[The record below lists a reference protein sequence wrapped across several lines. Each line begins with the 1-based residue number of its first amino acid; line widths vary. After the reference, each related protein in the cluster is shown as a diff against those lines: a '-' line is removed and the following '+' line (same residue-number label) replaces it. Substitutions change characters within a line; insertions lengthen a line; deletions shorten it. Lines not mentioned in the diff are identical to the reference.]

1 MGLFA
6 AIFGT
11 GQQAKAGKQP
21 RASAPPASANQS
33 SFQSS
38 SASGFASSSMLTHAP
53 GDARQQFTVRRDLLR
68 LVLRDTLTRTGIP
81 TSWVEIQALAATSGG
96 KSTGVHAR
104 FVVKHW
110 SPLVMVHTP
119 GLEHAFVQRLM
130 ALDPLADHWMM
141 GFSWQLAL
149 AEDVEV
155 APLPRPGAWT
165 AQAHAH
171 HAQAAPAAASASA
184 DVIAGPVRIGANT
197 SSTRDAKADLER
209 LMAAGDA
216 DRRSAGTFDS
226 TQPAP
231 LR

>member
-11 GQQAKAGKQP
+11 SRPAKADKQP
-21 RASAPPASANQS
+21 RAGVPSGSANNS

-38 SASGFASSSMLTHAP
+38 SASGFASSSMLPQAA
-53 GDARQQFTVRRDLLR
+53 GDARHQFTVRRDLLK

-81 TSWVEIQALAATSGG
+81 TSWIEIQALAATSGG
-96 KSTGVHAR
+96 KASGVHAR

-110 SPLVMVHTP
+110 NPQIMVHTP

-149 AEDVEV
+149 AEDVEP
-155 APLPRPGAWT
+155 APLPRPGTWT
-165 AQAHAH
+165 SQPHAH
-171 HAQAAPAAASASA
+171 HEPAMPAPESSGA
-184 DVIAGPVRIGANT
+184 DVIAGPVRIGAGT
-197 SSTRDAKADLER
+197 SRTRDVKADLER

-216 DRRSAGTFDS
+216 DKRGAGTFDS

>member
-1 MGLFA
+1 MGFFG

-11 GQQAKAGKQP
+11 RQPAKAGKKP
-21 RASAPPASANQS
+21 RAHTPAPANNS

-38 SASGFASSSMLTHAP
+38 SVSGFATSSMLNQAP
-53 GDARQQFTVRRDLLR
+53 LDARQQFTVRRDLLR

-81 TSWVEIQALAATSGG
+81 TAWVEIQAISATSSN
-96 KSTGVHAR
+96 KATGVHAR
-104 FVVKHW
+104 FVVRHW
-110 SPLVMVHTP
+110 NPQLMVHAP

-130 ALDPLADHWMM
+130 ALDPLADHWVM

-149 AEDVEV
+149 AEDVAV

-165 AQAHAH
+165 SQL
-171 HAQAAPAAASASA
+171 HAQREVAAPAAYLASA
-184 DVIAGPVRIGANT
+184 DVIAGPVHIGTHAAP
-197 SSTRDAKADLER
+197 TRGTKGDLER
-209 LMAAGDA
+209 LLAEGDA
-216 DRRSAGTFDS
+216 DRRSNGAFDA